1 LDCTKLIPLP
11 IVRLNRAVA
20 LAEVAGPGPAMAE
33 VDSLDGPLLADY
45 APYHAVRA
53 DLQRRLA
60 RDDEARGSYRALAWV
75 STEAERRWLRRRLD
89 SLPAREAPPG

>member
-1 LDCTKLIPLP
+1 MHAVWCSRISLAEPAPWRRVLASYDELLGVRDDA

-20 LAEVAGPGPAMAE
+20 LAEVAGPGA
-33 VDSLDGPLLADY
+33 
-45 APYHAVRA
+45 
-53 DLQRRLA
+53 
-60 RDDEARGSYRALAWV
+60 ALAWV